1 MRSRG
6 LRQISKKKTFR
17 FLRIFHLFFIAQ
29 LYHDFL
35 GASASSSSFSTFF
48 SAPAKALDSLINKV
62 IFNVNCVL

>member
-29 LYHDFL
+29 VYHDFR
-35 GASASSSSFSTFF
+35 GASASSSSSSLF
-48 SAPAKALDSLINKV
+48 APAKALDSLINKV